1 MNSRCLLLALALA
14 LVPSLAA
21 AQSEGRLKHI
31 KDSKSITI
39 AHRTDAPPYSFV
51 HESAKGPIG
60 YTIDLCKRVVSQLE
74 QQLGVPGIAIKWVP
88 VTTQNRFEVVAKG
101 GADMECGAS
110 TVTIARM
117 KQVDFSSYVF
127 VDSTG
132 LLARSELNARS
143 LSDLAGKKIGVVAG
157 TSNESALQRALKER
171 LVSATVVPVKS
182 REEGLAK
189 LEAQELDALASDAIL
204 LLGLGPKVKD
214 PKALGML
221 DDALSFEP
229 YAIALPRGDSAF
241 RTEVNIALARIYRS
255 AAIGEI
261 YNQWFGIL
269 GKPSGAVK
277 AVYGMGA
284 IPE

>member
-1 MNSRCLLLALALA
+1 MTPRCLLLALTLA

-21 AQSEGRLKHI
+21 AQSEGRLKRI

-51 HESAKGPIG
+51 DPAKNPIG
-60 YTIDLCKRVVSQLE
+60 YSIDLCKRVVSQLE
-74 QQLGVPGIAIKWVP
+74 SQLGVQGLNVKWVP
-88 VTTQNRFEVVAKG
+88 VTTQTRFEVIAKG
-101 GADMECGAS
+101 EADMECGAS
-110 TVTIARM
+110 TVTIGRM
-117 KQVDFSSYVF
+117 KQVDFSSYIF

-132 LLARSELNARS
+132 LLARADLNARS
-143 LSDLAGKKIGVVAG
+143 LSDLSGKKIGVIAG

-171 LVSATVVPVKS
+171 LVTATVVPLKS
-182 REEGLAK
+182 REEGLTR
-189 LEAQELDALASDAIL
+189 LESREIDALASDAIL

-214 PKALGML
+214 PASLAML

-229 YAIALPRGDSAF
+229 YAIALPRGESAF
-241 RTEVNIALARIYRS
+241 RAEVNIALARIYRS

-261 YNQWFGIL
+261 YSQWFGIL
-269 GKPSGAVK
+269 GKPSGAVR